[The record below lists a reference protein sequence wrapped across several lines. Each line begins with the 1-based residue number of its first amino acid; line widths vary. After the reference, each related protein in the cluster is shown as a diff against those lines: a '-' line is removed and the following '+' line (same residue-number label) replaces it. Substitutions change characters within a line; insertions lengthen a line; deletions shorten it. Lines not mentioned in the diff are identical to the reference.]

1 MASTYGI
8 VGGEGIAITIVDKTN
23 TAKTMK
29 SGSLEVFATPGMVA
43 LMEEAACNALTIE
56 DGFSSVGVSMSI
68 QHLAATSLGRTVQ
81 ATATITEI
89 KKRSI
94 QFTVTAKD
102 STGSVIGKG
111 THERAVVGIE
121 KFMKRAVEK
130 PDVGNL

>member
-1 MASTYGI
+1 MEISKFNQASP
-8 VGGEGIAITIVDKTN
+8 ITSAKTN

-111 THERAVVGIE
+111 THGRAVVGVE

-130 PDVGNL
+130 EDVGNL

>member
-1 MASTYGI
+1 
-8 VGGEGIAITIVDKTN
+8 
-23 TAKTMK
+23 
-29 SGSLEVFATPGMVA
+29 
-43 LMEEAACNALTIE
+43 
-56 DGFSSVGVSMSI
+56 MSI

-111 THERAVVGIE
+111 THGRAVVGVE